1 MKHQGE
7 AIDLS
12 ALDFEV
18 VDTEMIV
25 DEAKEEERRATEEVA
40 SVLANIEAEVVV
52 ETTAVGVQI
61 AAAKGGEATNKGVD
75 GQTVTAPTNHPLEQ
89 A

>member
-7 AIDLS
+7 AIDLL

-52 ETTAVGVQI
+52 ETTAVGV
-61 AAAKGGEATNKGVD
+61 
-75 GQTVTAPTNHPLEQ
+75 
-89 A
+89 